1 MQKLLKG
8 EVNYK
13 DVKEEISY
21 YNWSHMV
28 KLGYLKQTE
37 KGFILA
43 KELPKEKQLKLEIA
57 ISNYKERYP
66 NKVRNKGVSKEDIE
80 EWLEMIFNEE
90 KGLEF
95 RKKIIST
102 IKPETKIYFYET
114 KKKNGT
120 GKVVGDAII
129 TKVDMLDQTKHDLYL
144 QCWSYIGYLN
154 QRYMICF
161 TAVNKYDHPLE
172 LTDFEYNNGK
182 TLIHPPQNMV
192 NVRRKLK

>member
-1 MQKLLKG
+1 MDKSVMLS
-8 EVNYK
+8 
-13 DVKEEISY
+13 I
-21 YNWSHMV
+21 H
-28 KLGYLKQTE
+28 
-37 KGFILA
+37 
-43 KELPKEKQLKLEIA
+43 P
-57 ISNYKERYP
+57 
-66 NKVRNKGVSKEDIE
+66 
-80 EWLEMIFNEE
+80 EWLEMIFNAE

-129 TKVDMLDQTKHDLYL
+129 TKVDMLDPTKHDLYL

-182 TLIHPPQNMV
+182 ILIHPPQNMV

>member
-8 EVNYK
+8 EINYK

-80 EWLEMIFNEE
+80 EWLEMIFIQDGFFPLNDFMKEMNVKNIRYLTQVLSE
-90 KGLEF
+90 LEYIKSVQRLGTEILVDEFDLDLVYEMYKKAVKGHTQKY
-95 RKKIIST
+95 KKPKRSYNS
-102 IKPETKIYFYET
+102 IYE
-114 KKKNGT
+114 
-120 GKVVGDAII
+120 
-129 TKVDMLDQTKHDLYL
+129 
-144 QCWSYIGYLN
+144 
-154 QRYMICF
+154 
-161 TAVNKYDHPLE
+161 
-172 LTDFEYNNGK
+172 
-182 TLIHPPQNMV
+182 
-192 NVRRKLK
+192 